1 MSSRCV
7 AVFGGSFNPP
17 HVGHVLAASYVLSVF
32 PVDGLLAVPVF
43 QHPFDKALASYE
55 DRLQMARLALEW
67 LPGVQVSDI
76 ERELGGESRTLYT
89 IEALLRERP
98 ERALRLVI
106 GADVLHDL
114 HAWHR
119 FDRIAELAPPI
130 ILGRA
135 GVEHPDAPRAHLPEV
150 SSSQIRA
157 AVEQGRVAE
166 VTTLLPRK
174 VLDFVQQ
181 QGLYQQVKGQSS

>member
-1 MSSRCV
+1 MSRSV

-17 HVGHVLAASYVLSVF
+17 HVGHVLAASYVLSVY
-32 PVDGLLAVPVF
+32 PVTGVIAIPVF

-67 LPGVQVSDI
+67 LPGVKVSEI

-89 IEALLRERP
+89 IEALLREQP
-98 ERALRLVI
+98 ERGLRLVI

-114 HAWHR
+114 PNWHR

-135 GVEHPDAPRAHLPEV
+135 GIDHPDAPPSHLPEV

-157 AVEQGRVAE
+157 AFADDRADAVL
-166 VTTLLPRK
+166 TLLPRS
-174 VLDFVQQ
+174 VLDYIRENR
-181 QGLYQQVKGQSS
+181 LYQAAKGQPT